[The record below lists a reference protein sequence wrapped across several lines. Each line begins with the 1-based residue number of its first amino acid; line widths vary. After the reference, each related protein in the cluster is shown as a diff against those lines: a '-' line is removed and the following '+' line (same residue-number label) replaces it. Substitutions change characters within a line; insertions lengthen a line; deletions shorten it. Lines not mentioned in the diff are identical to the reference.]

1 MSRIDHPTRRTES
14 KLALARR
21 ELPWA
26 IASMLLAAVAVVAA
40 CTSTPPSE
48 PAAPPAAS
56 TAQEARANLASASG
70 SLVSGSVTLKPMG
83 DGVHLT
89 GEVGGL
95 SPGSTHAIHI
105 HEKGDCSAADASSA
119 GGHFNPSAQPHGK
132 VGSGAHHG
140 GDMDN
145 LIANAEGVAQ
155 VNAHAQGV
163 TLGGGAAN
171 DVAGKAVIVHA
182 AADDYRTQPT
192 GNAGGRVACG
202 VITVTK

>member
-1 MSRIDHPTRRTES
+1 MKTS
-14 KLALARR
+14 LNAVLFAV
-21 ELPWA
+21 
-26 IASMLLAAVAVVAA
+26 AAVGLSA
-40 CTSTPPSE
+40 CSSTPSTDTAPS
-48 PAAPPAAS
+48 AS
-56 TAQEARANLASASG
+56 TATTTTGTAAVSTAKAAVVNLASASG
-70 SLVSGSVTLKPMG
+70 SLVSGRLSVVPMN

-119 GGHFNPSAQPHGK
+119 GGHFNPAGAPHGK

-145 LIANAEGVAQ
+145 IVANAEGVAK
-155 VNAHAQGV
+155 VDVHASGV
-163 TLGGGAAN
+163 TLGGGAVN
-171 DVAGKAVIVHA
+171 DVAGRAVIVHA

-202 VITVTK
+202 LITVTQ

>member
-1 MSRIDHPTRRTES
+1 MKTS
-14 KLALARR
+14 LNAVLFAV
-21 ELPWA
+21 
-26 IASMLLAAVAVVAA
+26 AAVGLSA
-40 CTSTPPSE
+40 CSSTPSTDTAPS
-48 PAAPPAAS
+48 AS
-56 TAQEARANLASASG
+56 TATTTTGTAAVSTAKAAVVNLASASG
-70 SLVSGSVTLKPMG
+70 SLVSGRLSVVPMK

-119 GGHFNPSAQPHGK
+119 GGHFNPAGAPHGK

-145 LIANAEGVAQ
+145 IVANAEGVAK
-155 VNAHAQGV
+155 VDVHASGV
-163 TLGGGAAN
+163 TLGGRAVN

-202 VITVTK
+202 VITVTQ